1 MDALMNSRAVAELL
15 GVHPSTLCRM
25 RLTGDG
31 PPVVWVTPK
40 SPRYLSSDVV
50 AWIRSHRGGC

>member
-1 MDALMNSRAVAELL
+1 MNSRAVAELL